1 MKDSKLDGYQ
11 KTAIFLNLVGEDVA
25 AEILKTLDVKQIG
38 KITAQMTKTTSVPAE
53 VVEDIIKEVSQN
65 ISSGSLNLGGEEYI
79 KRILSKG
86 LGEDGAA
93 KILEIASKESPL
105 EELKWVDSKT
115 LIGLLSAEHPQTI
128 TLIMCLLEPA
138 QAAEVL
144 SALPE
149 HLKSDIVMRM
159 ATTDRISETALD
171 ELKSALKGQLDLT
184 KGKGKRLG
192 GIKSVAEIL
201 NLCDKATEKTV
212 LERIEEQNI
221 DLADSIRQLMFVFE
235 DIVTIDNR
243 GIQTI
248 LKEISSEDLS
258 IALKTASEELKAKIF
273 SNMSQRAAAILKE
286 DMQTRGPVRLSD
298 VEKAQLSIVNTIR
311 KLEMEGKI
319 IISKRGG
326 EELV

>member
-1 MKDSKLDGYQ
+1 
-11 KTAIFLNLVGEDVA
+11 
-25 AEILKTLDVKQIG
+25 
-38 KITAQMTKTTSVPAE
+38 MTKTTSVPAE